1 MSMHEG
7 GEPCPRCG
15 LRSDHWTNNG
25 QGYESSQ
32 GRYCCQG
39 CAEASKCTCRQQMT
53 GVSGK

>member
-25 QGYESSQ
+25 QGYEGSD
-32 GRYCCQG
+32 GRFCCRG
-39 CAEASKCTCRQQMT
+39 CAEQSRCTCRQQMT
-53 GVSGK
+53 GVIGE